1 MVDLFRDIP
10 ADRIELAL
18 RNIRGNLGKV
28 GLYDGHTIRRHV
40 DVQTGVLQTRLASG
54 DIRFATSFY
63 DYRIA
68 RMAVQSM
75 LEQCYEEK
83 IATWL
88 TGIHSDF
95 LVLKSDTGK
104 GIGYG
109 YRREDDEL
117 YEGLRKIRL
126 VLEKQAERDWGFR
139 ILTCY
144 PVF

>member
-10 ADRIELAL
+10 ADRIELVL
-18 RNIRGNLGKV
+18 RNIRGNLGRV
-28 GLYDGHTIRRHV
+28 GLHDGHTIRKHV
-40 DVQTGVLQTRLASG
+40 DVQPGVLQTRLTFS
-54 DIRFATSFY
+54 DLRFATSFY

-68 RMAVQSM
+68 KMAVQSM

-83 IATWL
+83 IAAWL

-109 YRREDDEL
+109 YRREDEEL
-117 YEGLRKIRL
+117 HEGLRKIRL
-126 VLEKQAERDWGFR
+126 VLEKQPERDWGFR
-139 ILTCY
+139 IFTCY

>member
-1 MVDLFRDIP
+1 M
-10 ADRIELAL
+10 
-18 RNIRGNLGKV
+18 
-28 GLYDGHTIRRHV
+28 GLHDGHTIRKHV
-40 DVQTGVLQTRLASG
+40 DVQPGVLQTRLTFS
-54 DIRFATSFY
+54 DLRFATSFY

-68 RMAVQSM
+68 KMAVQSM

-83 IATWL
+83 IAAWL

-109 YRREDDEL
+109 YRREDEEL
-117 YEGLRKIRL
+117 HEGLRKIRL
-126 VLEKQAERDWGFR
+126 VLEKQPERDWGFR